1 MSAFSMSTPTKDRMT
16 PFGAEVSASAPER
29 EIARD
34 LALRT
39 LLIAPVM
46 LVIGATFWGWAG
58 LWSSGY
64 GLAIV
69 AVNFLVGAAII
80 TLSAKI
86 SPAVMF
92 GAVMLGFIA
101 RLGIITAAVLPI
113 RNSEW
118 FEVAPFA
125 ISLLVAHIG
134 LLAWETRHV
143 AASLAFPGLK
153 PGAAV
158 LSSRDRSIDS
168 TAERSA

>member
-1 MSAFSMSTPTKDRMT
+1 MNATAQTKDAQTNNDMASY
-16 PFGAEVSASAPER
+16 GAVVASSAPER

-39 LLIAPVM
+39 VLIAPLM
-46 LVIGATFWGWAG
+46 FTIGAVFWGWAG

-64 GLAIV
+64 ALAIV
-69 AVNFLVGAAII
+69 AINFLVGAAII
-80 TLSAKI
+80 TWSAKI

-92 GAVMLGFIA
+92 GAVMLGFVL

-113 RNSEW
+113 RASGW

-134 LLAWETRHV
+134 LLFWETRHV
-143 AASLAFPGLK
+143 SASLAFPGLK
-153 PGAAV
+153 PGAGL
-158 LSSRDRSIDS
+158 LSSD
-168 TAERSA
+168 AEGEC